1 MRFAVKQITVQL
13 WKNKIFVFLLWTLM
27 GLTSLSF
34 FFVRFSI
41 DGNMAVLNSL
51 DGLNKNQLLYK
62 NALNSNSSL
71 AYIFFLASAG
81 LTVFVILMFFY
92 RFFRSN
98 RKMIGCLKS
107 LGFQNDSLQW
117 IFTLFIT
124 ALSILGALA
133 GMAGG
138 YYLSTVLIEANMRT
152 YSVSG
157 LVKDVSPLTVFV
169 GLGLSTLVFSA
180 TAFFTYFFISGKET
194 GTLLAGNYQAAYS
207 GTPYLSDK
215 IANLIPVKNKL
226 ALRVSLR
233 KPVAILLILIAV
245 MSFSIFVILGRSLN
259 ISNQK
264 VFDSQTIGHNYEC
277 DAHYPTARLNASNV
291 QKTVPYMEAAGTVV
305 FGSHRVEQ
313 NVTALYTQS
322 PIFELQSRSGDPV
335 VLPKSGEAVVGP
347 GLAETYG
354 LRVGDTVTVTTGDA
368 DVLLSVRAVAA
379 NAKSGTIYIDAE
391 QMTQLMGLPAGSY
404 NGELYSAVPDSLP
417 EEAEVITRAQ
427 RIENLNRSATS
438 NKTSAV
444 INQVTGIFVGC
455 ILLFLALYI
464 NFQDNTRDIL
474 ILSMTG
480 YRIRQIRKMLIDIYL
495 PIIWCI
501 FAITLLP
508 GIFIAQAIQRSLSI
522 TTKDYMPFGT
532 NLPVILFS
540 FITLTIIYWL
550 VQAIF
555 SFGIQRVIQKED
567 IAQCIASE

>member
-207 GTPYLSDK
+207 GTPYLSDC
-215 IANLIPVKNKL
+215 
-226 ALRVSLR
+226 
-233 KPVAILLILIAV
+233 LL
-245 MSFSIFVILGRSLN
+245 
-259 ISNQK
+259 
-264 VFDSQTIGHNYEC
+264 
-277 DAHYPTARLNASNV
+277 
-291 QKTVPYMEAAGTVV
+291 
-305 FGSHRVEQ
+305 
-313 NVTALYTQS
+313 
-322 PIFELQSRSGDPV
+322 
-335 VLPKSGEAVVGP
+335 
-347 GLAETYG
+347 
-354 LRVGDTVTVTTGDA
+354 
-368 DVLLSVRAVAA
+368 
-379 NAKSGTIYIDAE
+379 
-391 QMTQLMGLPAGSY
+391 
-404 NGELYSAVPDSLP
+404 
-417 EEAEVITRAQ
+417 
-427 RIENLNRSATS
+427 
-438 NKTSAV
+438 
-444 INQVTGIFVGC
+444 
-455 ILLFLALYI
+455 
-464 NFQDNTRDIL
+464 
-474 ILSMTG
+474 
-480 YRIRQIRKMLIDIYL
+480 
-495 PIIWCI
+495 
-501 FAITLLP
+501 
-508 GIFIAQAIQRSLSI
+508 
-522 TTKDYMPFGT
+522 
-532 NLPVILFS
+532 
-540 FITLTIIYWL
+540 
-550 VQAIF
+550 
-555 SFGIQRVIQKED
+555 
-567 IAQCIASE
+567 